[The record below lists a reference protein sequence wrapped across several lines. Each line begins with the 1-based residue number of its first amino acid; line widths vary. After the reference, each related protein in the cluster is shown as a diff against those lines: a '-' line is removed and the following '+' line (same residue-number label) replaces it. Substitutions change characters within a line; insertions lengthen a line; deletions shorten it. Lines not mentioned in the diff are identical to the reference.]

1 VTPEKMSSPIA
12 DLMRIM
18 GVTYCL
24 LLQRRLDALSTEL
37 ASPMPL
43 LSSGK
48 IGAQILTIRITSLR
62 GTAYNSA
69 TRRSIMPYL
78 PKAERAHSRMPGF

>member
-24 LLQRRLDALSTEL
+24 LLQRKLAALGTEL

-48 IGAQILTIRITSLR
+48 IGAQILTIRVTSLR
-62 GTAYNSA
+62 GTVYNSA
-69 TRRSIMPYL
+69 TCRIVMPYSA
-78 PKAERAHSRMPGF
+78 KSRTRP